1 MIDPSI
7 QSDPMPEQEP
17 APCSSCDSQRLSPL
31 ACGSCGLLDADQNLL
46 PSPFQLF
53 GFAPTWTICPVEL
66 RKRLLRIT
74 RLTHPDLHGSTG
86 DDEQARLAEHHTSRL
101 NIAYRVLTDDVERTE
116 WLIKHLDGPPASKGV
131 PQALLMEVMD
141 WNEVLDDVEQGDAE
155 ADALKDLVE
164 ELQLRR
170 HRVMVELRGDLDP
183 LPDAGSPKLQ
193 SAREHLDVLRYLARL
208 QERTK
213 ALQSA

>member
-7 QSDPMPEQEP
+7 KTDAMPEQEP
-17 APCSSCDSQRLSPL
+17 APCSGCDSQRLTPL
-31 ACGSCGLLDADQNLL
+31 ACGSCGLLDDNQTL

-74 RLTHPDLHGSTG
+74 RLTHPDLHGAAG
-86 DDEQARLAEHHTSRL
+86 DTEQTRLAEHHTARL
-101 NIAYRVLTDDVERTE
+101 NIAYRLLTDDVERTE
-116 WLIKHLDGPPASKGV
+116 WLITDLDGPPASKGV

-141 WNEVLDDVEQGDAE
+141 WNETLDDVEQGDAE
-155 ADALKDLVE
+155 PDALAELAQ
-164 ELQLRR
+164 ELQTRR
-170 HRVMVELRGDLDP
+170 HRTMVDLRGALNP
-183 LPDAGSPKLQ
+183 LPEPGSAELQ
-193 SAREHLDVLRYLARL
+193 TAREHLDVLRYMERIL
-208 QERTK
+208 ERTK